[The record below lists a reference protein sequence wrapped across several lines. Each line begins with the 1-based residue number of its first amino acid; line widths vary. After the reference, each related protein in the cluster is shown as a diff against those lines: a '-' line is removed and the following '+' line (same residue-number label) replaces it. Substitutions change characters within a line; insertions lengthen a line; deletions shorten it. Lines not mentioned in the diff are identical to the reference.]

1 MKFLAWP
8 DAPSL
13 RQLGVYDIGRA
24 ITLLFDFSHDHI
36 KGS

>member
-13 RQLGVYDIGRA
+13 RQLCVYNVGRA
-24 ITLLFDFSHDHI
+24 ITLLFDFGHDYK